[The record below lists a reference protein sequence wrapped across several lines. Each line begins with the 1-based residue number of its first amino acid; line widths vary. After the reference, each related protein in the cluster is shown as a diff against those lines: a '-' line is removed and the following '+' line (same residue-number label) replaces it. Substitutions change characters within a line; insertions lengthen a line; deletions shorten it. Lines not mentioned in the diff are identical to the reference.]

1 RGAPTSTTLPLT
13 LSMDTS
19 AGATPTT
26 SMSAATESISRS
38 ARSGTITCSRVGPV
52 LSPDR
57 KPSPPRR
64 GYFTR
69 TLRLRLSPSISSFS
83 TPSPSEPVIRTSA
96 RSQASTSIR
105 PLRLSISIRPLGS
118 SARVSSIGVSAQ
130 AAVAATSRAKAM
142 DGARIRWRTVFM
154 AGLRST
160 EGGALRERKP
170 LGIGAAQLLQEQSRV
185 GVVGKRVE
193 DETGAAVQLVQGG
206 AVGVVA
212 VWRDPG
218 GAEFH
223 ERGVVL
229 PRHAGNFALDQ
240 RGRHRV
246 VRTGDLDGDRLAGL
260 PPAGNPDHRE
270 QACRQCHRKDETVA
284 TGRGQRAHQC
294 GFDAGPQIAVGRL
307 VAAQRPQL
315 PAQRVARRV
324 VAQVVVVIV
333 HACAPSRSRNRLRA
347 RCNCALELPTAMPSS
362 VAISSCFQPSTSY
375 STSTALARGGRLA
388 TARSKSIDSAVVWP
402 AESVAPSSS
411 KASSSPSSCGR
422 ERRLR
427 NSISAVLTANRWSHV
442 ENAASYRN
450 SGNACHA
457 RT

>member
-1 RGAPTSTTLPLT
+1 GA
-13 LSMDTS
+13 
-19 AGATPTT
+19 
-26 SMSAATESISRS
+26 
-38 ARSGTITCSRVGPV
+38 
-52 LSPDR
+52 
-57 KPSPPRR
+57 
-64 GYFTR
+64 
-69 TLRLRLSPSISSFS
+69 
-83 TPSPSEPVIRTSA
+83 
-96 RSQASTSIR
+96 
-105 PLRLSISIRPLGS
+105 
-118 SARVSSIGVSAQ
+118 
-130 AAVAATSRAKAM
+130 
-142 DGARIRWRTVFM
+142 
-154 AGLRST
+154 
-160 EGGALRERKP
+160 
-170 LGIGAAQLLQEQSRV
+170 
-185 GVVGKRVE
+185 
-193 DETGAAVQLVQGG
+193 GG
-206 AVGVVA
+206 AVA
-212 VWRDPG
+212 YCRSPG
-218 GAEFH
+218 GAEFD
-223 ERGVVL
+223 ERGAIL

-240 RGRHRV
+240 GGRQRG

-270 QACRQCHRKDETVA
+270 QACRQRHREDETVA
-284 TGRGQRAHQC
+284 TRRDRRTYQRGC
-294 GFDAGPQIAVGRL
+294 DARPQIPLGHL

-324 VAQVVVVIV
+324 VTQVVVVIG

-388 TARSKSIDSAVVWP
+388 TARSRSIDSAVVWP

-427 NSISAVLTANRWSHV
+427 SSISAVLTANRWSQV

-457 RT
+457 RTKASWVRSSARAPRPPTR